1 MRHDKHIAFITGYLR
16 AGGAERVISM
26 LANYFV
32 NCGYRVSVVY
42 LDDKKDFYSLDDK
55 IEKHQVIYNR
65 GSKHFFSGLL
75 NTIERV
81 VKLRNKLVRIKAD
94 IAIGFITDVNVL
106 TVLAC
111 LLTDISV
118 IISVR
123 TNPFQYRIPAR
134 WKIAS
139 RLLYRFAD
147 KVVLQTHRVSRFFS
161 FLPKSKIEIIPNPLN
176 NMTTP
181 ENISE
186 GKLILAVG
194 RLEYAKGFD
203 LLIEAFAKSRA
214 KNSWQLIIAGEGN
227 ERENLERKITEYEL
241 TSKIHLPGIQKDITS
256 LYSRA
261 SLFVLS
267 SRYEGYP
274 NALAEA
280 MGSGLPCISFNCEF
294 GPQELIKN
302 NINGILVEPGNVSQ
316 LANAIDDLAENP
328 GRRKEIGKNATEVM
342 KTNNIITIAEK
353 WEEVID
359 GLFS

>member
-1 MRHDKHIAFITGYLR
+1 
-16 AGGAERVISM
+16 
-26 LANYFV
+26 
-32 NCGYRVSVVY
+32 
-42 LDDKKDFYSLDDK
+42 
-55 IEKHQVIYNR
+55 
-65 GSKHFFSGLL
+65 
-75 NTIERV
+75 
-81 VKLRNKLVRIKAD
+81 
-94 IAIGFITDVNVL
+94 
-106 TVLAC
+106 
-111 LLTDISV
+111 
-118 IISVR
+118 
-123 TNPFQYRIPAR
+123 
-134 WKIAS
+134 
-139 RLLYRFAD
+139 D
-147 KVVLQTHRVSRFFS
+147 KVVLQTHRVSSFFS

-176 NMTTP
+176 NMTP
-181 ENISE
+181 SE
-186 GKLILAVG
+186 KVSKEKLILAVG

-214 KNSWQLIIAGEGN
+214 KNNWQLIIAGEGN
-227 ERENLERKITEYEL
+227 EREGLERKIAENKL
-241 TSKIHLPGIQKDITS
+241 VSKVHLPGIQKDIAS

-280 MGSGLPCISFNCEF
+280 MGSGLPCISFNCDF